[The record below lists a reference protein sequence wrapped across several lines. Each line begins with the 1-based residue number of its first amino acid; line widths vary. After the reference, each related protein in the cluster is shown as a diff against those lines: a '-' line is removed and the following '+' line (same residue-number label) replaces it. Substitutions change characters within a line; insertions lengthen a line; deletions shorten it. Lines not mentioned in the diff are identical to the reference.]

1 MIPLE
6 IAELAISNL
15 PSSIQYSENLKDLSK
30 ESNPSITLVT
40 IDEQWVKRDDYIK
53 ALVELDN
60 RKMIGQAIHD
70 YIVANDMQYQS
81 ITLMALL
88 KNWNSI

>member
-1 MIPLE
+1 MQSSTHSLSGN
-6 IAELAISNL
+6 EL
-15 PSSIQYSENLKDLSK
+15 
-30 ESNPSITLVT
+30 NPSLTLVT
-40 IDEQWVKRDDYIK
+40 VDEQWVKREEYIK

-88 KNWNSI
+88 KNWNNI